1 MQQYR
6 RKVPD
11 AGRCQCQLRRDRK
24 ARMGSRTNRIGDN
37 GTCVS
42 RILVLERLFESCG
55 NSQLLDHEPRAS
67 DQVPLL
73 LAMKEDRLALQKA
86 VDSGDTDLGIS
97 FTF

>member
-1 MQQYR
+1 
-6 RKVPD
+6 
-11 AGRCQCQLRRDRK
+11 
-24 ARMGSRTNRIGDN
+24 MGSRTNRIGDN

-42 RILVLERLFESCG
+42 IILVLERLFESCG
-55 NSQLLDHEPRAS
+55 NSQLLDYEPRAS